1 MKKTQINLRKW
12 FPLFITIVICFY
24 ANPKTVNAQELR
36 CEISTPAFYTNV
48 NDSITRFN
56 DVPYSHRYA
65 EAIYEANN
73 LRWVNGTGNN
83 NFAPEKE
90 SSMKEFIMV
99 LSRAMYGT
107 GIHLENAL
115 SFGTNDGWLDAFSVS
130 TPEKLNKKIR
140 REQMY
145 QSIFNATDTL
155 CYGAANSYLHSAA
168 TDTAIS
174 TGLCPINSKS
184 TGYVTRGEMANAI
197 FRVVTN
203 SGFELNYPEHYR
215 LMNLYVANNQY
226 IDEASKT
233 IYTGYQIPI
242 MLWREFFKNGGRV
255 VIGDSVLSE
264 YEQTH
269 NTLITDLYTSGDRTI
284 HLYSYFSLCHEMGH
298 FVYYNWNL
306 SHKMQTIYQKEK
318 DAAKS
323 LLGNYSSKNPSE
335 MFAESFET
343 YIRDPKS
350 RTKMQKQLPLTYAL
364 LDNIAK
370 TNWTK

>member
-1 MKKTQINLRKW
+1 M
-12 FPLFITIVICFY
+12 
-24 ANPKTVNAQELR
+24 R

-48 NDSITRFN
+48 DDSITRFN

-107 GIHLENAL
+107 DIHLENAL

-145 QSIFNATDTL
+145 QSIFN
-155 CYGAANSYLHSAA
+155 
-168 TDTAIS
+168 
-174 TGLCPINSKS
+174 
-184 TGYVTRGEMANAI
+184 
-197 FRVVTN
+197 
-203 SGFELNYPEHYR
+203 
-215 LMNLYVANNQY
+215 
-226 IDEASKT
+226 
-233 IYTGYQIPI
+233 
-242 MLWREFFKNGGRV
+242 
-255 VIGDSVLSE
+255 
-264 YEQTH
+264 
-269 NTLITDLYTSGDRTI
+269 
-284 HLYSYFSLCHEMGH
+284 
-298 FVYYNWNL
+298 L

-323 LLGNYSSKNPSE
+323 LLGTYSSKNPSE
-335 MFAESFET
+335 MFAESFEA

-370 TNWTK
+370 TNWNK